1 MFDEDNISR
10 DDFIGH
16 LEIEF
21 DENGVECPGE
31 YDENGFK
38 MIERELKDKDGI
50 VLQNPKTPSESI
62 KLKLQ
67 IRIKNQKVS
76 WNHQANPGMSQGAMM
91 DQPMI
96 NQQQQMGQPMVN
108 QLYAAMDQQQQM
120 GQPMVNQPYTTM
132 DQQHQMVTQS
142 FHMVNQQQQM
152 GHPVMMNQPYATME
166 QQMGQPMINPMEQF
180 MMGQPNMTGSPY
192 VPM

>member
-38 MIERELKDKDGI
+38 MIERELKDKEGI

-76 WNHQANPGMSQGAMM
+76 WNHQGNPGMSQGAMM

-96 NQQQQMGQPMVN
+96 N
-108 QLYAAMDQQQQM
+108 QQQQM